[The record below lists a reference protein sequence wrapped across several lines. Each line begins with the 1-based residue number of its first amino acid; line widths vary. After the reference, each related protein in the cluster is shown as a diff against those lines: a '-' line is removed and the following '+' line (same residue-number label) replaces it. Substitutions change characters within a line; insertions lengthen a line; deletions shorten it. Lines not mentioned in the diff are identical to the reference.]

1 MINMLKDMAWNVFKK
16 TGNINSYLELKD
28 IEQINTN
35 NISSNFGNIN
45 VEQNVD
51 GIGGLFGNNKNKGNS
66 N

>member
-1 MINMLKDMAWNVFKK
+1 MLKDMAWNVFKK

-35 NISSNFGNIN
+35 NISNEIENLN
-45 VEQNVD
+45 VKQNVSN
-51 GIGGLFGNNKNKGNS
+51 IGGLFGNSKNKGNS

>member
-1 MINMLKDMAWNVFKK
+1 MLKDMAWNVFKK

-35 NISSNFGNIN
+35 NISNNLNNIN
-45 VEQNVD
+45 IEQNVNN
-51 GIGGLFGNNKNKGNS
+51 IGGLFGNSKNKGNS